1 MTAPTHMSLL
11 RGFIWYWTRR
21 PWCEAAEAATGC
33 TVPAAPNRSKPCS
46 LIKKIPAPLR
56 DGIPVLEVDGR
67 IAAVWGVGADPA
79 FLPRPG
85 QRCYT
90 INLYTKEGEVQ
101 IL

>member
-1 MTAPTHMSLL
+1 MRLDKWAVTAQEALQSAVGIATDASAGQVQPVHLL
-11 RGFIWYWTRR
+11 KALLGSGERNLNAIIER
-21 PWCEAAEAATGC
+21 
-33 TVPAAPNRSKPCS
+33 
-46 LIKKIPAPLR
+46 
-56 DGIPVLEVDGR
+56 
-67 IAAVWGVGADPA
+67 VGADPA